1 MIPAGLAARLSVSE
15 MEQILLHELAHLA
28 RYDDWSIAAQRLVE
42 AAAVCHPLV
51 RYIAHRLN
59 LDREMA
65 CDDRVAETHDRGC
78 YAECLA
84 KMAQM
89 TSFPIARAVLVPLME
104 RKPDLLARVEVL
116 LDNTRTHLPQAS
128 LRRLLVTAAGFMV
141 LAVAGLRVPRL
152 IAMPAYESYMGVR
165 EQQTSQQTQE
175 PATPAPQKPVE
186 HSQPSIN
193 SIVITSEDGSS
204 SSFGSWSRDSS
215 DADGRQPGTIEFRSE
230 NKIYIIRDKGVLAE
244 AQKILQPMEDLG
256 RRQSE
261 LGEKQSKLGEAQ
273 SFLGEEQAKVSEKP
287 LDASMRAKLAQE
299 LQALKAQV
307 DEVNAKHLAERANDV
322 QAQLANLQSA
332 LAQMQAEM
340 GLVEGKLGEDQ
351 GLLGEKQGRL
361 GEQQAELGKIQAEL
375 GAQQAAES
383 KRIEKKLHELIHSAQ
398 ARGLAEQAH

>member
-1 MIPAGLAARLSVSE
+1 MFLLCWALAAAVQAVRLVRGFLYGRHLKRFSTPPDQELEDSFKRLRVKLSMRRPVRISVSSKLASPAVIGYVAPHVMIPAGLAARLSVSE

-28 RYDDWSIAAQRLVE
+28 RYDDWSIAAQRIVE

-65 CDDRVAETHDRGC
+65 CDDRVAETHDRGR

-89 TSFPIARAVLVPLME
+89 TTFPIARAVLVPLME
-104 RKPDLLARVEVL
+104 RKSDLLARVELL

-128 LRRLLVTAAGFMV
+128 LRRLLVTTAGFIV

-165 EQQTSQQTQE
+165 EQRNKPTNSGTQRRPPRGNRPNPE
-175 PATPAPQKPVE
+175 
-186 HSQPSIN
+186 PSIN

-204 SSFGSWSRDSS
+204 SRFGSWSGNSS

-273 SFLGEEQAKVSEKP
+273 SFLGEQQAKVSEQP
-287 LDASMRAKLAQE
+287 LDT
-299 LQALKAQV
+299 
-307 DEVNAKHLAERANDV
+307 
-322 QAQLANLQSA
+322 
-332 LAQMQAEM
+332 
-340 GLVEGKLGEDQ
+340 
-351 GLLGEKQGRL
+351 
-361 GEQQAELGKIQAEL
+361 
-375 GAQQAAES
+375 
-383 KRIEKKLHELIHSAQ
+383 
-398 ARGLAEQAH
+398 